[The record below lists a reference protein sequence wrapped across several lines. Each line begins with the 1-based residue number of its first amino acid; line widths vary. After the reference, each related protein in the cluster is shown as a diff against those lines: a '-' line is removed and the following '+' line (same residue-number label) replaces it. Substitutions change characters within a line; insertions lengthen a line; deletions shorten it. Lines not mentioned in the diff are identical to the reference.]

1 MLKVIVIL
9 LGVILSNLSDANEFI
24 KKNEID
30 LALETIRDS
39 HNIPALAVAIINEG
53 NEVYTAGFGTYG
65 KESTRQVSQHT
76 LFRIASISKLFTA
89 QAIVQLIE
97 SDLINLNDCVS
108 QYISQF
114 KGCDIKVLDL
124 MTHTSGLSDTVEP
137 EKITVKRSFED
148 YLASSL
154 ASYDINRTK
163 TFEYADLNFNILGR
177 IIEVVSGISYTD
189 YVQQH
194 SLDKIGME
202 NTGFNLANKKFPPWK
217 IYPFGF
223 RVFYNMKNAF

>member
-1 MLKVIVIL
+1 M
-9 LGVILSNLSDANEFI
+9 
-24 KKNEID
+24 
-30 LALETIRDS
+30 
-39 HNIPALAVAIINEG
+39 
-53 NEVYTAGFGTYG
+53 
-65 KESTRQVSQHT
+65 
-76 LFRIASISKLFTA
+76 
-89 QAIVQLIE
+89 
-97 SDLINLNDCVS
+97 
-108 QYISQF
+108 
-114 KGCDIKVLDL
+114 
-124 MTHTSGLSDTVEP
+124 
-137 EKITVKRSFED
+137 VKRSFED